1 MTPPSAWLR
10 DVVAY
15 SLQLALLVGAAA
27 LLARLLPLRPPRV
40 ALAYWQALL
49 LACVSLP
56 LGQPRQ
62 EPHAPPARLGVPVA
76 GATQA
81 LQPAAAP
88 LPIAWPSARAVI
100 LVLALGVALRGAWIA
115 VGLWRLRGLRR
126 SGRPLPSGLPPIQQA
141 QALVGVGAEFY
152 GSDATDVPITFGLR
166 RPAVLLP
173 EAVLAMPA
181 ATQQAIVCHELL
193 HVRRK
198 DWAWAVVE
206 ECAKALLWFHPAIA
220 WLVSRIQLV
229 REQAVDRAVVALSSS
244 REDYVG
250 ALLAVARA
258 RPQSSLVPAPP
269 FLRRSRLKQRVAEI
283 LEEGTMS
290 RTRLTTN
297 LLASG
302 VVVALSLA
310 AGLRLFPLEARAAA
324 SDDKPIQV
332 LRGGENLLHG
342 PRLEYP
348 PRALERGVQG
358 EVLLEVTRDE
368 RGEVQDARV
377 LSGPDELRAAALRSV
392 LGWHYSSAAG
402 PGTSEVLLQFRLPAA
417 GEPDAEELEKEQ
429 ALRRLKSDIHEFEGS
444 RFRYSTVS
452 DEADVNRMRDKLA
465 LAQAE
470 LQAREQKQLEERA
483 QASAEQQARL
493 ESELDQRKL
502 RAQLERALALERKAA
517 DKAEQQARLEAE
529 LDQRKLKVQA
539 ELVQAELRK
548 QSDLLETDAVTVQLE
563 PDRVVTVNKIRD
575 AARLPARLT
584 AIHAARLAPEA
595 RQALLQQLG
604 VSVGDMLDAAA
615 LERVRA
621 AVARFDEHVR
631 VEVGRAPDGGVILL
645 LVGPQP

>member
-76 GATQA
+76 GATQE

-88 LPIAWPSARAVI
+88 PPIAWPSARAVI